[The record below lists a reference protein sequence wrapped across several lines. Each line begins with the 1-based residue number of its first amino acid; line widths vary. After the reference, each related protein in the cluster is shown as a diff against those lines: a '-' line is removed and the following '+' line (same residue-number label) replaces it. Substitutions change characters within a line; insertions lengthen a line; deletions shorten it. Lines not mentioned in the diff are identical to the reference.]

1 MDAAGSSDDAAGD
14 NFEEVLGFRTSKET
28 APFPLVLKGIAGFN
42 LTSIGVDT
50 ENPRSLS
57 SSTIKAQRYVVHMP
71 FRESVSSIPTSI
83 PHSIS
88 PHFSSHIRQRICQTG
103 ARSLNSPQLKQLKM
117 HTKNDTIYNSKLNDK
132 SMHHVSRRSEGGDEQ
147 SYAVVEG
154 RKVPFDPVQ
163 LRKIKEHPC
172 FSREACHIFGRIH
185 LPVAPKCNIQ
195 CNYCIRK
202 FDCVNESRPGVT
214 SKVLTPEEAIERVRE
229 VMKRLHYIKVVAV
242 AGPGE
247 PLFNSETFETF
258 RLLKEEFPFLLRC
271 VSTNGLLLPEKIDEL
286 HSLGISTITVTINAI
301 DPEIGKNIYSFINYH
316 DRRYSGEEGARILIE
331 NQLKGVEEA
340 VKRKILVKVNT
351 VLIPTVN
358 DMHVV
363 EIAKRISALGAYI
376 HNIIPLIPQ
385 FKFADIP
392 PPSPEQKRKV
402 QEECAKYI
410 KQMMHCRRC
419 RADAIG
425 KLGKDVKIP

>member
-1 MDAAGSSDDAAGD
+1 
-14 NFEEVLGFRTSKET
+14 
-28 APFPLVLKGIAGFN
+28 
-42 LTSIGVDT
+42 
-50 ENPRSLS
+50 
-57 SSTIKAQRYVVHMP
+57 
-71 FRESVSSIPTSI
+71 
-83 PHSIS
+83 
-88 PHFSSHIRQRICQTG
+88 
-103 ARSLNSPQLKQLKM
+103 M

-132 SMHHVSRRSEGGDEQ
+132 SMHSVSRRSEGGDEQ

-258 RLLKEEFPFLLRC
+258 RLLREEFPFLLRC